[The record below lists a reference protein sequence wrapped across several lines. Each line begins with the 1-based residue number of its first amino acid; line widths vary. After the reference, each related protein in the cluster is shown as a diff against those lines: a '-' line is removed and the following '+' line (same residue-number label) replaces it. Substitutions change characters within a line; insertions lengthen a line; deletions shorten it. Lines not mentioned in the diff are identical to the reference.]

1 MSELLWVATGDDEVV
16 GHADWV
22 EVHAMFKADQS
33 ASREDL
39 SRAIHRAGTAGVRA
53 RATEDRAR
61 DLADQAFAELS
72 DRASALGT
80 SGRRRFLQYPF
91 ELVENDQVLRFRPL
105 ARSRPFE
112 RGLLYLFL
120 LAITRHSMDTTKRV
134 CADIDPTK
142 LFERVCAEVLFGF
155 WGGADDRCGKLIVGT
170 ARRKEGDHPFPTS
183 VSTLCRLL
191 KEGGEW
197 KKDARSPG
205 AGDAG
210 LDVAVWR
217 RFRDERPGSLV
228 GFAQCKTGENW
239 RRDLA
244 KLRPRAFC
252 GNYMTQPLLIDPQAI
267 YMVPCRINRDRWSE
281 DTRKSE
287 AILFDRCRLVE
298 YGHAIG
304 LENRNDCNE
313 WLDKAVPIRGA
324 TG

>member
-1 MSELLWVATGDDEVV
+1 VVELLRVATGTDEVV

-22 EVHAMFKADQS
+22 EVRAMSKADQS
-33 ASREDL
+33 TSREDL
-39 SRAIHRAGTAGVRA
+39 SRAIHRAGTAGDRA

-72 DRASALGT
+72 DRASALAT

-91 ELVENDQVLRFRPL
+91 ELVENDQMLRFRPL

-120 LAITRHSMDTTKRV
+120 LAITRHSMDARERV
-134 CADIDPTK
+134 CAGIDPTK
-142 LFERVCAEVLFGF
+142 LFERLCADVLLGF
-155 WGGADDRCGKLIVGT
+155 WGGADDRCGNLIVGT
-170 ARRKEGDHPFPTS
+170 AGRTAGSGPFPAS
-183 VSTLCRLL
+183 VSTLCQSL
-191 KEGGEW
+191 KEGGGW
-197 KKDARSPG
+197 KKSARSPG

-228 GFAQCKTGENW
+228 GFAQCKTGEHW
-239 RRDLA
+239 RRDLG
-244 KLRPRAFC
+244 KFRPRAFC
-252 GNYMTQPLLIDPQAI
+252 GNYMSQPVLIDPQAI
-267 YMVPCRINRDRWSE
+267 YMVPCRINRDRWAD
-281 DTRKSE
+281 DTRSSE

-304 LENRNDCNE
+304 LESLNDCNE
-313 WLDKAVPIRGA
+313 WLDAAVQIRGA